1 MKTSRLSPSVRTL
14 QKISVTRGMA
24 REITILGPTAN
35 TTRLRNGPTESN
47 VPKDED
53 TKFIGVYRS
62 EEDAIA
68 AIERLKDKPGFAQT
82 SDGFVYERYELNADH
97 WIDGFKEVDALS

>member
-1 MKTSRLSPSVRTL
+1 MDSV
-14 QKISVTRGMA
+14 VVMWHVH
-24 REITILGPTAN
+24 EIDG
-35 TTRLRNGPTESN
+35 
-47 VPKDED
+47 DED